1 MLMGRPTDYQPEFAE
16 TARLCCMIG
25 ATNDALA
32 ERLDVSP
39 RTIDRWIADIPE
51 FGAAVREG
59 REVADGKVVAALFAR
74 AVGLE
79 RQVTRAFCHDGKP
92 VTATWT
98 EQVLPDV
105 RACIFWLRNR
115 RPQQWRE
122 NREIVDEAA
131 QALELREIEE
141 AAERATRESQR
152 ARAEADAARCAD
164 AVAADFAQR
173 LRAHP

>member
-1 MLMGRPTDYQPEFAE
+1 MVMGRPTAYQPEFAE
-16 TARLCCMIG
+16 TARLCCLIG
-25 ATNDALA
+25 ATNEGLA

-39 RTIDRWIADIPE
+39 RTIDRWIATIPE
-51 FGAAVREG
+51 FAAAVREG

-79 RQVTRAFCHDGKP
+79 RQVTRAFCHDGTP

-122 NREIVDEAA
+122 TRETADGAA
-131 QALELREIEE
+131 EGLDFRDLEE
-141 AAERATRESQR
+141 ASERVAQR
-152 ARAEADAARCAD
+152 ARAEADAARSAD
-164 AVAADFAQR
+164 AVTADFAQR
-173 LRAHP
+173 LRGQA